1 MDAGERGFRGLPVR
15 PASSEHL
22 QPQGDRNGVFPDHY
36 SNPIFLSIA
45 LITAGYFFLRGGAL
59 E

>member
-1 MDAGERGFRGLPVR
+1 MPAKEDFGGFQSRPPLPSIFNLR
-15 PASSEHL
+15 ET
-22 QPQGDRNGVFPDHY
+22 GFGVFPDHY

>member
-1 MDAGERGFRGLPVR
+1 MDAGERGFRGLSVP
-15 PASSEHL
+15 PALPSIFNLRET
-22 QPQGDRNGVFPDHY
+22 GFGVFPGHY
-36 SNPIFLSIA
+36 SNPIFLSSA